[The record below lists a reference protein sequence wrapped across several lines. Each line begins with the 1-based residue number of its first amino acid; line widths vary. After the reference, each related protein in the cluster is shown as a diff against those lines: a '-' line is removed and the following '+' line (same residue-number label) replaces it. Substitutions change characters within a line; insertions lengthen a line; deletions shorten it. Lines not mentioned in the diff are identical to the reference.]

1 MGQTFVWKN
10 ALSIQRP
17 LPQPQQNPKP
27 QPQPNTIGLKP
38 QQLIT
43 IGQQKQQLPTQPQHI
58 WIGLQQQKSQP
69 LSMDVDLHNGL
80 MINGVMMTIIMQ
92 VVTLMM
98 ELVVTISLMDGTHI
112 AK

>member
-1 MGQTFVWKN
+1 MQIFKLFITPMGQTFVWKN

-43 IGQQKQQLPTQPQHI
+43 IGQQKQQLPIQPQHI
-58 WIGLQQQKSQP
+58 WIGQQQQLKP
-69 LSMDVDLHNGL
+69 
-80 MINGVMMTIIMQ
+80 
-92 VVTLMM
+92 
-98 ELVVTISLMDGTHI
+98 
-112 AK
+112 

>member
-1 MGQTFVWKN
+1 MGQTFVWKH
-10 ALSIQRP
+10 AHSIQHP
-17 LPQPQQNPKP
+17 LPPPQQNQKL
-27 QPQPNTIGLKP
+27 QPQPITIGLKP
-38 QQLIT
+38 
-43 IGQQKQQLPTQPQHI
+43 QQLPTQPQHI

-69 LSMDVDLHNGL
+69 LPMDVDPHNGL
-80 MINGVMMTIIMQ
+80 MISGVMMTIIMQ